1 MTHDMEDEIYKQ
13 NILDHYR
20 TPRHHG
26 LLSIYT
32 VMLEGKNPSCGDE
45 QTLTVLIKD
54 GIIKDAGF
62 VGAGCAI
69 SQAGTS
75 MLLEQVVGMNVS
87 DALEFTEGDMRAL
100 LGVPIGES
108 REKCMMLGL
117 STLKGSI
124 AESTTHH
131 A

>member
-1 MTHDMEDEIYKQ
+1 MEDEIYKE

-20 TPRHHG
+20 NPRHRG
-26 LLSIYT
+26 SLPSYT
-32 VMLEGKNPSCGDE
+32 VKLEGNNPSCGDT
-45 QTLTVLIKD
+45 QTLYVVLENGKIV
-54 GIIKDAGF
+54 DASFEGE
-62 VGAGCAI
+62 GCAI

-75 MLLEQVVGMNVS
+75 MLLEQVVGMDVN
-87 DALEFTEGDMRAL
+87 DAREFTEGDMRAL

-117 STLKGSI
+117 STLRG
-124 AESTTHH
+124 ALDTH

>member
-1 MTHDMEDEIYKQ
+1 MDDEIYKE

-20 TPRHHG
+20 HPRHHG
-26 LLSIYT
+26 ALSAST
-32 VMLEGKNPSCGDE
+32 VTLEGNNPSCGDA
-45 QTLTVLIKD
+45 QTLYVVMD
-54 GIIKDAGF
+54 GKTLREASF
-62 VGAGCAI
+62 VGDGCAI

-75 MLLEQVVGMNVS
+75 MLLEKMTGKSVA
-87 DALEFTEGDMRAL
+87 DILALSGEDMRTL

-117 STLKGSI
+117 STLQR
-124 AESTTHH
+124 AVTPY

>member
-1 MTHDMEDEIYKQ
+1 MEDEIYKE

-20 TPRHHG
+20 APRHHG
-26 LLSIYT
+26 LLPVYT
-32 VMLEGKNPSCGDE
+32 VMQEGNNPSCGDE
-45 QTLTVLIKD
+45 QTLTVLLED
-54 GIIKDAGF
+54 GVITDAGF

-75 MLLEQVVGMNVS
+75 ILLEQVIGMKVS

-117 STLKGSI
+117 STLKESI
-124 AESTTHH
+124 TLDTQHH